1 MFSYSNLWSGY
12 GPFNWGIVAELAN
25 LSNLKDAM
33 PLSFW
38 SELLTSYILTI
49 FKQ

>member
-25 LSNLKDAM
+25 LWNLKDAM
-33 PLSFW
+33 SLFGQNC
-38 SELLTSYILTI
+38 LHLT
-49 FKQ
+49 F